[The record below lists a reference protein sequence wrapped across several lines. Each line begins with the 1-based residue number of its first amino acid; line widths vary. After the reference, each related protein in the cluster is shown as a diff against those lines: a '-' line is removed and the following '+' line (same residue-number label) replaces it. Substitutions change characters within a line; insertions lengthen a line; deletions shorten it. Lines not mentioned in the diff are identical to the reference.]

1 LADNPLIKRKFLIK
15 SSYSSSLQ
23 VSWTH
28 PKGVNI
34 EGLRYV
40 LEYGVGVKVGNV
52 EQFRQIYKG
61 KAFKCI
67 VTDLIPKTNY
77 RFRVM
82 PMIIKDQKETL
93 GEWSDAESI
102 STTDIQTIDP
112 SSLGNVAVLIPMQ
125 KCQL

>member
-1 LADNPLIKRKFLIK
+1 MDCCAKEILLLAETPLTKRKFLIK
-15 SSYSSSLQ
+15 SSYSSSVQ

-28 PKGVNI
+28 PKGVSI

-40 LEYGVGVKVGNV
+40 LEYGVGVKVSSV

-82 PMIIKDQKETL
+82 PIIVKE
-93 GEWSDAESI
+93 A
-102 STTDIQTIDP
+102 
-112 SSLGNVAVLIPMQ
+112 
-125 KCQL
+125 